1 MGRGRKPQT
10 AIDLTAIFAANG
22 NGNGKDKPTSDSISP
37 SEKPEKPE
45 RTERTEKEY
54 KSRFTSSKDPALLDK
69 YEDDEGGILHSQN
82 AIRTDGFASSRE
94 KVYIVQDYKD
104 GFVAGITKSW
114 DTAWDILK
122 MRLFNDNGE
131 FTDKDAAFARMQEK
145 GYVLLKSSIGN
156 LTCIIK
162 QMKIEE

>member
-10 AIDLTAIFAANG
+10 AIDLTAIFAAS
-22 NGNGKDKPTSDSISP
+22 GKDKPASDSSDSISP
-37 SEKPEKPE
+37 SERPEKP
-45 RTERTEKEY
+45 EKEY
-54 KSRFTSSKDPALLDK
+54 KSKFTSSKDPALLDK
-69 YEDDEGGILHSQN
+69 YEDDESGILHSQN

-94 KVYIVQDYKD
+94 RVYVVQDYKNS
-104 GFVAGITKSW
+104 FVIGITKSW

-122 MRLFNDNGE
+122 MRLFNDHGE

-145 GYVLLKSSIGN
+145 GYVLLKSSVGN
-156 LTCIIK
+156 LHCIIK

>member
-45 RTERTEKEY
+45 RTEKEY

-69 YEDDEGGILHSQN
+69 YEDDESGILHSSN

-94 KVYIVQDYKD
+94 KVYIVQDYRD

-122 MRLFNDNGE
+122 MRLFNDHGE

-156 LTCIIK
+156 LHCIIK